1 MVWEVASAILANK
14 QRDRQA
20 KRQMA
25 FQERMSNTSYQR
37 GMADM
42 RAAGL
47 NPILAYK
54 QGGASTPTGA
64 MAPVSN
70 VSVDANTAKK
80 TRQEIEN
87 LKESAETIS
96 QSREFQAV
104 LHEERWAK
112 VFSTMSAD
120 NVIASVMAQLSGLDI
135 ETALGVN
142 KGAYVNDRKSLDAFL
157 SRWFESKSTAKREA
171 EGIFLGDQSVTK
183 QGLNAIAESFNE
195 VIDKFNEYGRKNN
208 LKGFE

>member
-1 MVWEVASAILANK
+1 MN
-14 QRDRQA
+14 
-20 KRQMA
+20 
-25 FQERMSNTSYQR
+25 
-37 GMADM
+37 
-42 RAAGL
+42 
-47 NPILAYK
+47 
-54 QGGASTPTGA
+54 
-64 MAPVSN
+64 
-70 VSVDANTAKK
+70 
-80 TRQEIEN
+80 
-87 LKESAETIS
+87 AE
-96 QSREFQAV
+96 
-104 LHEERWAK
+104 
-112 VFSTMSAD
+112 
-120 NVIASVMAQLSGLDI
+120 NVIASVMAQLSGLYM